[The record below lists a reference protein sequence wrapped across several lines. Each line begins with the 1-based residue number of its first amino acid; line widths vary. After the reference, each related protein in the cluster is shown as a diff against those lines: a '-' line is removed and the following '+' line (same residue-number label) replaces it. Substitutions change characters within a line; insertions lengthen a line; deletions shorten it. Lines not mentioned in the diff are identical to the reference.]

1 MRFRNVFM
9 LIGGLLVITIMF
21 LTDPDGGLL
30 SKVYFGSSTISTLII
45 ALMAILY
52 ISLLHIGRKGLL
64 DYINLEEI
72 YKKCMLTPESAG
84 LFAIAVGLIHVAIAI
99 CIYAAV
105 K

>member
-9 LIGGLLVITIMF
+9 AIGGSLVVSVML

-30 SKVYFGSSTISTLII
+30 SKLHFGSSTLSTLII

-64 DYINLEEI
+64 DYIDLEEI
-72 YKKCMLTPESAG
+72 YKRCMLTPQSAG
-84 LFAIAVGLIHVAIAI
+84 LFAIAVGLIHISIAI
-99 CIYAAV
+99 VIYAAV